1 MEARPLGLEAQNTQ
15 VWRVDPG
22 MRFHGDQPGKL
33 ALEAHLGEDT
43 AQRVA

>member
-1 MEARPLGLEAQNTQ
+1 MEARPLGLEGQNTR

-22 MRFHGDQPGKL
+22 MGFHGDQPGKL
-33 ALEAHLGEDT
+33 ALEARPGEDT